1 MMDHQVK
8 IFTILPYLRN
18 LDGTGRDG
26 EDNLTDE
33 YD

>member
-1 MMDHQVK
+1 MMDHQMKV
-8 IFTILPYLRN
+8 FTVLPYLRN